1 MASSSSGGAA
11 GVGAG
16 PSRRYR
22 ATLRTRLA
30 LTYSALLTGAGLVM
44 LAIVYVFMRFVPTY
58 EFAGVPALPSV
69 PAPPELPPISLPPGS
84 ELGEPAIV
92 STPASEI
99 LITSSEQLLN
109 LLLVTSAVVLLA
121 LAIVGIAVGWAVAG
135 RMLRPLQFI
144 NTAVH
149 QAAQG
154 DLGHRIGLVGP
165 RDELS
170 ELAENFDNMLAQ
182 LEQAF
187 AASRRFASNAS
198 HELLTPLATSRA
210 MLDLAIEQR
219 ARGVEQ
225 SPEAELALFERLRT
239 MNERSIETAGALLQ
253 LAQIDATARHPER
266 VDLARLA
273 SDAADSLAEEA
284 AARGVRVTVD
294 VAPAFADVEPVLAR
308 QLVTNLVQN
317 AIRHNVSAGF
327 VTITTRAGAG
337 NAGAAGGDAG
347 AVLTVE
353 NSGELVDAATLE
365 SLTEPFV
372 RAGGRAA
379 ASSASGHGL
388 GLSIVSAIAER
399 FRARLHLAAR
409 PEGGLLVRVTFP
421 VCEP

>member
-30 LTYSALLTGAGLVM
+30 LTYSALLTGAGVVM

-337 NAGAAGGDAG
+337 NAGAVNGDAG